1 MLSIDGHPTPKGA
14 TTNQFPT
21 FVSNFLPISTSYKL
35 LIANLL
41 TARRKTMS
49 NSTVGAAVMPQAK
62 SPIERMIGVF
72 VSPEATMQDIA
83 ARPSWVLP
91 LIIIMVVSGLSGFF
105 LQDAILQTQ
114 LEAMEQRN
122 MSAEQIEQAR
132 STMEKVIPYTAPLL
146 PLIFTPLMYLIIA
159 GVLMLAGNVI
169 LGGETKFSTLF
180 ATTCWSGMISILGSL
195 ITVPIM
201 LKRQV
206 MESATSL
213 STLLSPDSKDT
224 FLYNLFSQ
232 IDLFWIWWVVVIGFG
247 FAAAYKFSTR
257 KAMAT
262 VFTLWAIYVVIA
274 VALKT
279 IF

>member
-1 MLSIDGHPTPKGA
+1 MLSIDGHPMPKGA
-14 TTNQFPT
+14 TTIQFPT

-83 ARPSWVLP
+83 ARPSWILP

-105 LQDAILQTQ
+105 LKDAILQTQ

-132 STMEKVIPYTAPLL
+132 STMEKVMPYTAPPM
-146 PLIFTPLMYLIIA
+146 PLIFTPVMYLIIA
-159 GVLMLAGNVI
+159 
-169 LGGETKFSTLF
+169 
-180 ATTCWSGMISILGSL
+180 
-195 ITVPIM
+195 
-201 LKRQV
+201 
-206 MESATSL
+206 
-213 STLLSPDSKDT
+213 D
-224 FLYNLFSQ
+224 
-232 IDLFWIWWVVVIGFG
+232 
-247 FAAAYKFSTR
+247 
-257 KAMAT
+257 
-262 VFTLWAIYVVIA
+262 
-274 VALKT
+274 
-279 IF
+279 